1 MELRWSPE
9 RVSDL
14 PKVTELV
21 SGRME
26 VAGPVAGKRH
36 RELSLSVGGGLCL
49 FLGWANSQGSSE
61 GADA

>member
-26 VAGPVAGKRH
+26 VAGLVAGKRH
-36 RELSLSVGGGLCL
+36 RELGLRRRRALPLPRVGR
-49 FLGWANSQGSSE
+49 QPRE
-61 GADA
+61 Q